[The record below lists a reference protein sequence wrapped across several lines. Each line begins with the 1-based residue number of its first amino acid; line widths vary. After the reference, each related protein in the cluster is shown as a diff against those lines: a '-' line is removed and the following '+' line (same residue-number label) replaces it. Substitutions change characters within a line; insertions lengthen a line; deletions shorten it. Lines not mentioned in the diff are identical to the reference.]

1 MMSNYEVRNRY
12 FLQCIMG
19 QCQELVRHKNDDSQ
33 FSFTDFVV
41 TFYIIFFGSR
51 MYHENMPRL
60 HFAKSKEKNMG
71 IWHLSINLI

>member
-19 QCQELVRHKNDDSQ
+19 QCQELVRHKNDDSH

-41 TFYIIFFGSR
+41 TFYILCFGSK
-51 MYHENMPRL
+51 MYLMKTQHRL
-60 HFAKSKEKNMG
+60 YFAKSKEEIWVVG
-71 IWHLSINLI
+71 ICP